1 MPKDDPFGDLA
12 PPDPA
17 QRIRNG
23 ATRIRSLRSQVGH
36 DGLTPSATRTLIDE
50 LTSVLEEVA
59 SALEEVAGALE
70 KLDGRAG
77 DGA

>member
-1 MPKDDPFGDLA
+1 MPKHDPFGDLA
-12 PPDPA
+12 SPDPA

-59 SALEEVAGALE
+59 GALEEVSGALE
-70 KLDGRAG
+70 KLEGRAG
-77 DGA
+77 DGT